1 MVSACETLLIGLN
14 VSDHFWHPGFQG
26 PCRSDN
32 LLYVLYL
39 SWHPILEG
47 RDGAPGAK
55 GVDMLGNNCSHY
67 WPSDLVPTAGDR
79 PKGEKGKGRKGK
91 GWKLRTQDMQL
102 VDLDIYIYM
111 IL

>member
-1 MVSACETLLIGLN
+1 
-14 VSDHFWHPGFQG
+14 
-26 PCRSDN
+26 
-32 LLYVLYL
+32 
-39 SWHPILEG
+39 
-47 RDGAPGAK
+47 
-55 GVDMLGNNCSHY
+55 MLGNNGLQY

-102 VDLDIYIYM
+102 VDLDIYICM